1 MRRAAAGALLA
12 MALAGCADFFTPA
25 QPDWIVN
32 RQPLES
38 CGVEEISA
46 NGLGVN
52 VDARTCLLTAFQS
65 GDGAE
70 LISTR
75 PTEEGDPITSYYR
88 VHENGTIEL
97 FVDATRDRFGAR
109 TWERYS
115 CGTLASAEDMNPD
128 LANEDRVFIELDCVP
143 LPVP

>member
-1 MRRAAAGALLA
+1 MAT
-12 MALAGCADFFTPA
+12 ALAGCVDFFAPQ
-25 QPDWIVN
+25 QPDWILN

-38 CGVEEISA
+38 CGVEDVTA

-52 VDARTCLLTAFQS
+52 VDARRCLLTAFQS
-65 GDGAE
+65 GAGAE

-75 PTEEGDPITSYYR
+75 ATEEGDPVTSYYR

-97 FVDATRDRFGAR
+97 FVDATHDRFGAR
-109 TWERYS
+109 TWGRYS
-115 CGTLASAEDMNPD
+115 CGTLVSADEMNPN
-128 LANEDRVFIELDCVP
+128 LANEDRVFIEVDCVP